1 MGESD
6 LPSFV
11 SGDKI
16 IINRSAYDIT
26 IPFSNFKFNS
36 WRMPERGDM
45 ILCHFSKSEKKDFW
59 LKRIIGLPG
68 DTIQIKKNK
77 IFINRKQ
84 LKYEIVKKETFDI
97 RVENTLGELIAVE
110 SGKGLNHFV
119 IFSETENIISNFGP
133 MVISQDNY
141 FVLGDNRTN
150 SLDSR
155 FLGLVPREDI
165 FGKYLFRIYRKG

>member
-26 IPFSNFKFNS
+26 LPFSNIKLLH
-36 WRMPERGDM
+36 WQKPDRGDM
-45 ILCHFSKSEKKDFW
+45 ILCYFKRSDSQDFW

-68 DTIQIKKNK
+68 DTIQIRKNK
-77 IFINRKQ
+77 IYINQKQ
-84 LKYEIVKKETFDI
+84 LKYELVKKEALDPHK
-97 RVENTLGELIAVE
+97 ESSLNELVAIE
-110 SGKGLNHFV
+110 SGKGLAHLV
-119 IFSETENIISNFGP
+119 TFSDAENILSNFGP
-133 MVISQDNY
+133 LIITDKHY
-141 FVLGDNRTN
+141 FVLGDNRSN

-155 FLGLVPREDI
+155 FLGLVPQNHI
-165 FGKYLFRIYRKG
+165 YGKYLFRIYRKG

>member
-26 IPFSNFKFNS
+26 LPFSNLKIIH
-36 WRMPERGDM
+36 WQKPDRGDM
-45 ILCHFSKSEKKDFW
+45 ILCHFRNSENQDFW

-77 IFINRKQ
+77 IYINRQQ
-84 LKYEIVKKETFDI
+84 LKYELIKKEAFEPQ
-97 RVENTLGELIAVE
+97 VENVLDELVAVE
-110 SGKGLNHFV
+110 SGNGLAHLV
-119 IFSETENIISNFGP
+119 TFSETENILSNYGP
-133 MVISQDNY
+133 LVIAEDHY
-141 FVLGDNRTN
+141 FVLGDNRNN

-155 FLGLVPREDI
+155 FLGVVPRNHI
-165 FGKYLFRIYRKG
+165 YGKYLFRIYRKG